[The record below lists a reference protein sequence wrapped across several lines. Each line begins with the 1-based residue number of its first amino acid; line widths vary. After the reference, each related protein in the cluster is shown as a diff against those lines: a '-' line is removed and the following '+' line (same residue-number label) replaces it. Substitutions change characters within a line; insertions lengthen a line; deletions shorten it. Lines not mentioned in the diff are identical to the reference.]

1 MMKGLLDK
9 FLKSLGLS
17 GRDWVALLLALLLAF
32 SIWLIHNLSLRYND
46 YLKVSVS
53 AQCNIEGHSD
63 RSVNRCEVVARCRT
77 TGYNVIRLDIKGGRK
92 PKKIVFQPSEMK
104 HKDGDVFYVTSA
116 DLLEYSH
123 LIYGDDVTVEYF
135 VSDTLFFRFPQM
147 DHKRVPVHPVHSIS
161 FSPQYMSVGELKVE
175 PDSVTIY
182 GEPYRLEN
190 IDVVY
195 TQPIKRSYLTDD
207 IQGVVGLERLRDVRF
222 AVSEV
227 RYLLD
232 VTRFVEIPV
241 KTQVE
246 VVNLPDDKEI
256 IVLPST
262 IDVALKCS
270 FPLTGNPEKSIRLF
284 VDYEDFL
291 NSLTGKCPVRIETIP
306 NGVIGYDLEP
316 FYVECVVNDR

>member
-9 FLKSLGLS
+9 FLKSIGLS

-63 RSVNRCEVVARCRT
+63 HSINRCEVVARCRT
-77 TGYNVIRLDIKGGRK
+77 TGYNVIRLDIKGVRR
-92 PKKIVFQPSEMK
+92 PKKINFQSSVMK
-104 HKDGDVFYVTSA
+104 HKEGDIFYVTSS

-123 LIYGDDVTVEYF
+123 LIYGDDVSVEYF
-135 VSDTLFFRFPQM
+135 VSDTLFFRFPKI

-161 FSPQYMSVGELKVE
+161 YSPQYMSVGELNVQ

-182 GEPYRLEN
+182 GEPYRLDN

-195 TQPIKRSYLTDD
+195 TQPIKRSALTAD
-207 IQGVVGLERLRDVRF
+207 IQGVVALEKIRDVRF
-222 AVSEV
+222 SVSEAH
-227 RYLLD
+227 YSLD

-241 KTQVE
+241 KVQVD
-246 VVNLPDDKEI
+246 VVNLPEDKEVI
-256 IVLPST
+256 LLPST

-270 FPLTGNPEKSIRLF
+270 FPLTGNPEKSIRLY
-284 VDYEDFL
+284 VDYNDFL
-291 NSLTGKCPVRIETIP
+291 KSLTGKCPVRMETLP
-306 NGVIGYDLEP
+306 KGVIGYDLNP
-316 FYVECVVNDR
+316 FYVECVVKDR

>member
-1 MMKGLLDK
+1 MKGLLDK

-63 RSVNRCEVVARCRT
+63 NSINRCEVVARCRT
-77 TGYNVIRLDIKGGRK
+77 TGYNVIRLDIKGERK
-92 PKKIVFQPSEMK
+92 PKKIAFQPSVMK
-104 HKDGDVFYVTSA
+104 HKERDIFYVTSA

-175 PDSVTIY
+175 PDSVTLY
-182 GEPYRLEN
+182 GEPYRLDN

-195 TQPIKRSYLTDD
+195 TQPIKRSALTDD
-207 IQGVVGLERLRDVRF
+207 IQGVVALEKFRDVRF
-222 AVSEV
+222 SVSEV
-227 RYLLD
+227 HYVLD

-241 KTQVE
+241 KVHVD
-246 VVNLPDDKEI
+246 VVNLPEDKEI
-256 IVLPST
+256 ILLPST

-270 FPLTGNPEKSIRLF
+270 FPLTGNPEKAIRLY
-284 VDYEDFL
+284 VDYDDFI
-291 NSLTGKCPVRIETIP
+291 NSLTGKCPVRIESTP
-306 NGVIGYDLEP
+306 AGVIGYDLDP